1 MSQAAKP
8 AIGSGIDERSRALM
22 LKAALTVFFTMLLG
36 ISAQFKIPMPP
47 DGVPQTLQTLVV
59 AVAAM
64 GLGAR
69 WGMASVLLYLAIGAL
84 GAGVFAEGK
93 AGIGVLLGQTGGY
106 LVGFLIAQPVIH
118 GIIRRSDRTVR
129 GWGAI
134 VTAMLAG
141 HIIIFVLGV
150 LWLTF
155 LRGREDETYTLMR
168 GIKGGVIPFIPGMI
182 LKTIA
187 AVMIGLAVWPRSCRK
202 FW

>member
-64 GLGAR
+64 GLGAS

-84 GAGVFAEGK
+84 GAGVFAEGN

-106 LVGFLIAQPVIH
+106 LIGFLVAQPVIH

-141 HIIIFVLGV
+141 HIVIFVLGV

-187 AVMIGLAVWPRSCRK
+187 AIMIGLAVWPRSCRK

>member
-22 LKAALTVFFTMLLG
+22 LKAALTVFFTMLMG

-106 LVGFLIAQPVIH
+106 LIGFLVAQPVIH

-134 VTAMLAG
+134 ITAMLAG
-141 HIIIFVLGV
+141 HIIIFVFGV

-187 AVMIGLAVWPRSCRK
+187 AIMIGLAVWPRSCRK

>member
-22 LKAALTVFFTMLLG
+22 LKAALTVFFTMLMG

-106 LVGFLIAQPVIH
+106 LIGFLVAQPVIH

-141 HIIIFVLGV
+141 HIVIFVLGV

-187 AVMIGLAVWPRSCRK
+187 AIMIGLAVWPRSCRK

>member
-8 AIGSGIDERSRALM
+8 AIGSGVDERSRAFL
-22 LKAALTVFFTMLLG
+22 LKATLTLFFTMLMG

-59 AVAAM
+59 ALAAM

-69 WGMASVLLYLAIGAL
+69 WGMASMLLYLVVGAL

-93 AGIGVLLGQTGGY
+93 AGVGVLVGQTGGY
-106 LVGFLIAQPVIH
+106 LVGFLAAQPVIH

-134 VTAMLAG
+134 VAAMLAG
-141 HIIIFVLGV
+141 HIVIFVLGV

-168 GIKGGVIPFIPGMI
+168 GIKGGVLPFIPGMI
-182 LKTIA
+182 LKTFA
-187 AVMIGLAVWPRSCRK
+187 AVMVGLAVWPRSCRK

>member
-1 MSQAAKP
+1 M
-8 AIGSGIDERSRALM
+8 LM
-22 LKAALTVFFTMLLG
+22 G

-59 AVAAM
+59 ALAAM

-69 WGMASVLLYLAIGAL
+69 WGMASMLLYLVVGAL

-93 AGIGVLLGQTGGY
+93 VGVGVLVGQTGGY
-106 LVGFLIAQPVIH
+106 LVGFLAAQPVIH
-118 GIIRRSDRTVR
+118 GLIRRSDRTVR

-134 VTAMLAG
+134 VAAMLAG
-141 HIIIFVLGV
+141 HIVIFVLGV

-168 GIKGGVIPFIPGMI
+168 GIKGGVLPFIPGMI
-182 LKTIA
+182 LKTFA
-187 AVMIGLAVWPRSCRK
+187 AVMVGLAVWPRSCRK

>member
-22 LKAALTVFFTMLLG
+22 LKAALTVFFTMLMG

-106 LVGFLIAQPVIH
+106 LIGFLVAQPVIH

-134 VTAMLAG
+134 ITAMLAG
-141 HIIIFVLGV
+141 HIVIFVLGV

-187 AVMIGLAVWPRSCRK
+187 AIMIGLAVWPRSCRK

>member
-64 GLGAR
+64 GLGAS

-84 GAGVFAEGK
+84 GAGVFAEGN

-106 LVGFLIAQPVIH
+106 LIGFLVAQPVIH

-141 HIIIFVLGV
+141 HIVIFVLGV
-150 LWLTF
+150 AERT
-155 LRGREDETYTLMR
+155 RRTHSC
-168 GIKGGVIPFIPGMI
+168 
-182 LKTIA
+182 A
-187 AVMIGLAVWPRSCRK
+187 ASRAA
-202 FW
+202 